1 MEQFIRMLMVRLV
14 SKGMEVT
21 SIPAFIRNVAN
32 TIVANPSM
40 SLEDLASHLQLL
52 GWNNFELDDYTFCLI
67 IATFEPDLASKLTQ
81 CFDQTFNPQALHE
94 LADEKERMPTFQI
107 GRDKRL
113 KE

>member
-1 MEQFIRMLMVRLV
+1 MEQFTRMLMSHLV

-21 SIPAFIRNVAN
+21 SISAFIRNVAN

-40 SLEDLASHLQLL
+40 SLEDLNSHLELL
-52 GWNNFELDDYTFCLI
+52 GWNNFELDDYTFYLI
-67 IATFEPDLASKLTQ
+67 IVTFEPDLACKQTH
-81 CFDQTFNPQALHE
+81 CFDPAFNPKGLHK
-94 LADEKERMPTFQI
+94 LADEKEHMPTFQI

>member
-40 SLEDLASHLQLL
+40 SLEDLTSHLQLL
-52 GWNNFELDDYTFCLI
+52 GWGDFELDYYTFYLI
-67 IATFEPDLASKLTQ
+67 IVTFEPDFEVGLTQ
-81 CFDQTFNPQALHE
+81 CFDSTFYPKGLHK
-94 LADEKERMPTFQI
+94 LADEKEHVPTLQI
-107 GRDKRL
+107 DHNESL
-113 KE
+113 QE